1 MCYQIR
7 LRSHDLHST
16 KMAYPTVR
24 DPLISSRQRSSRSK
38 IPSCRVEKEI
48 VRKTYDLVKSA
59 PNKYNCMIC
68 SGLQEQPVLMSCC
81 GQHFCESCLK
91 KWYAVQGKKCPHC
104 RNIGVTYLL
113 NKERVRDI
121 NELRVY
127 CSNKSKGCT
136 WKGELGS
143 SDGHVESNCG
153 FTEIDCPK
161 GCKMKLLRDKMSN
174 HIQHSCLC
182 RDYSC
187 EHCQEK
193 GTYHT
198 ITGECGEF
206 GPCEYHDDGH
216 YSWCGQ
222 YPVQCPNECFKTIKR
237 EEVPIHRE
245 SCPLEPVKCSFSEVG
260 CQEQLVRRDLDNHMA
275 TSDHQ
280 HLLLMMKAFK
290 ELKQETKQLRDEMKA
305 QVNERESLPSCF
317 DLDEPCAKEAWKLM
331 CCFNV

>member
-1 MCYQIR
+1 MAYQIHVQSPLAPER
-7 LRSHDLHST
+7 VRRTSH
-16 KMAYPTVR
+16 
-24 DPLISSRQRSSRSK
+24 SR
-38 IPSCRVEKEI
+38 CRVEKEK
-48 VRKTYDLVKSA
+48 VRKAYDLVKPA
-59 PNKYNCMIC
+59 PDKYNCMIC
-68 SGLQEQPVLMSCC
+68 SGLLERPVLMSCC

-91 KWYAVQGKKCPHC
+91 KWYAEQGKKCPHC

-143 SDGHVESNCG
+143 LVGHVESNCG

-161 GCKMKLLRDKMSN
+161 GCKMKLLRDKMSD
-174 HIQHSCLC
+174 HIRDSCLC

-187 EHCQEK
+187 EHCQKK

-206 GPCEYHDDGH
+206 GPCLVHGRGH

-222 YPVQCPNECFKTIKR
+222 YPVQCPNECSKTIKR
-237 EEVPIHRE
+237 GEVPIHRE
-245 SCPLEPVKCSFSEVG
+245 SCPLEPIECSFSEVG

-290 ELKQETKQLRDEMKA
+290 ELKQETKKENEHLREEIKA
-305 QVNERESLPSCF
+305 QGRRGPHYESDAS
-317 DLDEPCAKEAWKLM
+317 DMSSSDEEPLSAPLN
-331 CCFNV
+331 CCFN